1 MNNQSSR
8 YAYLMVCCL
17 FVSTLFSCK
26 TKDSNAAQNNTNTP
40 SVSVV
45 ATNAVSDSLQAQY
58 DRARAKIDEL
68 MTERSQMDSQL
79 SIKNA
84 EIAKVRGKL
93 KHEQKTTHQYAAKLK
108 SEKKLVE
115 KLTNETRDYADRIGQ
130 LQLQNDMLAAQ
141 KDSLMH
147 QYLALKELG
156 SVLHASNIRLTA
168 LHLKHH
174 GTKEKKTVKARKA
187 NILRVNFDIDE
198 NRIAENGTKKI
209 YLVIIG
215 PDGQLLSDNVM
226 VAGMMST
233 PEGNSVK
240 YSVLKEIALKK
251 GEPVKDVT
259 VDWKQ
264 ENNYKKGMYNIAIY
278 NGGYKIGGGSVDLI

>member
-1 MNNQSSR
+1 MNTQP
-8 YAYLMVCCL
+8 
-17 FVSTLFSCK
+17 VSV
-26 TKDSNAAQNNTNTP
+26 AATNT
-40 SVSVV
+40 
-45 ATNAVSDSLQAQY
+45 VSDTLQAQY
-58 DRARAKIDEL
+58 DRARAQIDEL

-84 EIAKVRGKL
+84 EIAKVKGKL
-93 KHEQKTTHQYAAKLK
+93 KHEQKTNHQYAAKLK
-108 SEKKLVE
+108 SERKLVE
-115 KLTNETRDYADRIGQ
+115 KLTSETRDYADRIGR
-130 LQLQNDMLAAQ
+130 LQSQNDMLVAQ

-156 SVLHASNIRLTA
+156 SVLHASNIRLAA

-174 GTKEKKTVKARKA
+174 GTKEKRTVKARKA
-187 NILRVNFDIDE
+187 NILRINFDIDE
-198 NRIAENGTKKI
+198 NRVAENGIKKI
-209 YLVIIG
+209 YLVITG

-233 PEGNSVK
+233 PDGNNVK

-264 ENNYKKGMYNIAIY
+264 ESNYKKGIYNIAIY
-278 NGGYKIGGGSVDLI
+278 NGGYKIGGGSVGLI

>member
-1 MNNQSSR
+1 MNNQSSK

-17 FVSTLFSCK
+17 FVSTLFSCN
-26 TKDSNAAQNNTNTP
+26 TKDGNTAQNSMNTQPVSVAATNT
-40 SVSVV
+40 
-45 ATNAVSDSLQAQY
+45 VSDTLQAQY
-58 DRARAKIDEL
+58 DRARAQIDEL

-84 EIAKVRGKL
+84 EIAKVKGKL
-93 KHEQKTTHQYAAKLK
+93 KHEQKTNHQYAAKLK
-108 SEKKLVE
+108 SERKLVE
-115 KLTNETRDYADRIGQ
+115 KLTSETRDYADRIGR
-130 LQLQNDMLAAQ
+130 LQSQNDMLVAQ

-156 SVLHASNIRLTA
+156 SVLHASNIRLAA

-174 GTKEKKTVKARKA
+174 GTKEKRTVKARKA
-187 NILRVNFDIDE
+187 NILRINFDIDE
-198 NRIAENGTKKI
+198 NRVAENGIKKI
-209 YLVIIG
+209 YLVITG

-233 PEGNSVK
+233 PDGNNVK

-264 ENNYKKGMYNIAIY
+264 ESNYKKGIYNIAIY
-278 NGGYKIGGGSVDLI
+278 NGGYKIGGGSVGLI